1 MGSRKGLGMKIKW
14 YLLDAGKLQEQP
26 TPESDPQISLRES
39 GERWYD
45 VQVTEPEELRKFL
58 NPLDL
63 HPLQLTRCLDS
74 INDPGVVSF
83 GKSLLMEYPAT
94 FDRKSTDLSY
104 LTILLQNHLL
114 VTIRHG
120 AMGALDD
127 LVQSLAGE
135 TALPVHHLPQIIYM
149 ILDQFADLNVEA
161 QVTIRDQILLMSNTL
176 AENPGKVSA
185 SDLAHIRAQVE
196 NLVSLVENQLYCIS
210 GLNASDNEVLQD
222 PHRKAYI
229 QDLLSETE
237 IMQSGVYRLET
248 RVKDLYNDYQAVGN
262 ERVEK
267 RLRLLT
273 LVTAIT
279 LPLGLVAGLLG
290 MNVGGVPGTSNSS
303 GFIVVIIIMVL
314 IVLAEAW
321 YFMRKGWFD

>member
-1 MGSRKGLGMKIKW
+1 MIIKS
-14 YLLDAGKLQEQP
+14 YLLKAGKLQEQP
-26 TPESDPQISLRES
+26 DFEGIL
-39 GERWYD
+39 
-45 VQVTEPEELRKFL
+45 QVSPDETTEMWIDMQVAAPEELRKFL
-58 NPLDL
+58 TPLDL

-74 INDPGVVSF
+74 INDPGVISF
-83 GKSLLMEYPAT
+83 GKSLLMEFPAAV
-94 FDRKSTDLSY
+94 DRESTDLSY
-104 LTILLQNHLL
+104 LTILLQDNVL

-127 LVQSLAGE
+127 LVLSLTGQNAP
-135 TALPVHHLPQIIYM
+135 AILHLTQIIYI

-161 QVTIRDQILLMSNTL
+161 EVTLRDQILLLSKTL

-185 SDLAHIRAQVE
+185 SDLSHIRGQVE
-196 NLVSLVENQLYCIS
+196 ILVSLVENQLYCIS
-210 GLNASDNEVLQD
+210 GLNASDNEVLRD

-237 IMQSGVYRLET
+237 IMQSGVSRLEN
-248 RVKDLYNDYQAVGN
+248 RVKDLYNDYQAAGN
-262 ERVEK
+262 DRVEK

-273 LVTAIT
+273 IVSAIT

-290 MNVGGVPGTSNSS
+290 MNVGGVPGTTNSS
-303 GFIVVIIIMVL
+303 GFIIVIFLMVL
-314 IVLAEAW
+314 IVMVETW

>member
-1 MGSRKGLGMKIKW
+1 MKIKC
-14 YLLDAGKLQEQP
+14 YLLEADRIQEQP
-26 TPESDPQISLRES
+26 PPDGTPQVFPRKS
-39 GERWYD
+39 GETWYD
-45 VQVTEPEELRKFL
+45 VQEAETEELHQFL
-58 NPLDL
+58 TPLDL

-74 INDPGVVSF
+74 INDPGVISF
-83 GKSLLMEYPAT
+83 SKSLLMEFPAAS
-94 FDRKSTDLSY
+94 DRESADLSY
-104 LTILLQNHLL
+104 LTILLQDNVL

-127 LVQSLAGE
+127 LAHSLTGKSAP
-135 TALPVHHLPQIIYM
+135 AILHLAQMIYL

-161 QVTIRDQILLMSNTL
+161 EVTIRDQIQILSNTL

-185 SDLAHIRAQVE
+185 SDLSHIRGQVE

-229 QDLLSETE
+229 LDLLSETE
-237 IMQSGVYRLET
+237 IMQTGVYRLET
-248 RVKDLYNDYQAVGN
+248 RVRDLYNDYQAAGN
-262 ERVEK
+262 ELVEK

-273 LVTAIT
+273 IVSAIT

-290 MNVGGVPGTSNSS
+290 MNVGGVPGTTNNS
-303 GFIVVIIIMVL
+303 GFIIVIFLMVL
-314 IVLAEAW
+314 IVLGETW
-321 YFMRKGWFD
+321 YFTRKGWFD

>member
-1 MGSRKGLGMKIKW
+1 MDTKE
-14 YLLDAGKLQEQP
+14 YLLNAGKLQEQP
-26 TPESDPQISLRES
+26 DPEGNLQASRGEA
-39 GERWYD
+39 GERWFD
-45 VQVTEPEELRKFL
+45 IKVADPEDLRKFL
-58 NPLDL
+58 TPLSL

-74 INDPGVVSF
+74 INDPGVISF
-83 GKSLLMEYPAT
+83 GKSLLMEFPAA
-94 FDRKSTDLSY
+94 FDRESTDLSY
-104 LTILLQNHLL
+104 LTILLQGHVL

-120 AMGALDD
+120 AIGSLDE
-127 LVQSLAGE
+127 LARSLTGE
-135 TALPVHHLPQIIYM
+135 TAPAIIHLAQIIYM

-161 QVTIRDQILLMSNTL
+161 EVTIRDQIQLLSNTL
-176 AENPGKVSA
+176 AENPRKVSA
-185 SDLAHIRAQVE
+185 SDLSHIRGQVE

-210 GLNASDNEVLQD
+210 GLNASDNDVLQD

-248 RVKDLYNDYQAVGN
+248 RVRDLYNDYQAAGN

-273 LVTAIT
+273 IVSAFT

-290 MNVGGVPGTSNSS
+290 MNVGGVPGTTNSS
-303 GFIVVIIIMVL
+303 GFIIVIVLMVL
-314 IVLAEAW
+314 IVMVETW